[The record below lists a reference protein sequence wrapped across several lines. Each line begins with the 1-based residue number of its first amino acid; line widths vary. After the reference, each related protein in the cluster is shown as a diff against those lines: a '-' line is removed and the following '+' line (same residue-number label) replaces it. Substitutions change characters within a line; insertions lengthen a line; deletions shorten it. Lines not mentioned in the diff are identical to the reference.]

1 MNEDWNMNK
10 TLLTLLVLLIGSMAA
25 HAQTSKAEQL
35 KSIRRTYAEAK
46 EKIAE
51 NGKDGNA
58 RHDMT
63 VSLTDGDEVDPDFS
77 LIDETELT
85 FYFEKVRRYR
95 NDNFFED
102 DQCYF
107 ITENW
112 SCHGHTRY
120 REFLFDPK
128 DGHLL
133 FIYSHYETD
142 AGMPFD
148 SRFYYDAKGNVIEQ
162 LHKVRNKAAS
172 GVELEDMQSE
182 QGEKALA
189 IKYLSVFNGV
199 MAPAKEWEDGPV
211 MKTAPKD
218 ERMKFIR
225 STYAQA
231 KQKVEKDGKAEVK
244 RNMTIIV
251 HDQEEGDC
259 PPSTK
264 EIKYYFERQQDGET
278 TTNHCYFITT
288 RFKTMSVDNYS
299 EYLFAPKRPELI
311 FGYDCARE
319 EGEKY
324 EYRYYFDENQRCIE
338 RKEAL
343 TEEGYDNSFDVKMTA
358 RNNLKVFNIL
368 AK

>member
-1 MNEDWNMNK
+1 MNK
-10 TLLTLLVLLIGSMAA
+10 TLLTLLVLLIGSMTA

-35 KSIRRTYAEAK
+35 KSIRQTYAEAK
-46 EKIAE
+46 EKIAG